1 VTAALSERGLAE
13 LGAELARRLPG
24 GSVVWLE
31 GELGAGK
38 TTLARALAAGRG
50 VRQDATSPTFSLVH
64 RYETDAG
71 PVFHVDCYRLR
82 DPDEAS
88 ELDWGTMLEG
98 NLLLIEWPERAG
110 PWAPPPALRIRL
122 DYAQGG
128 EARTVTLLGEVR
140 EPAA

>member
-1 VTAALSERGLAE
+1 MTATLSERGLAA
-13 LGAELARRLPG
+13 LGAELARRLPR
-24 GSVVWLE
+24 GSVIWLE
-31 GELGAGK
+31 GDLGAGK

-50 VRQDATSPTFSLVH
+50 ADQGATSPTFSLVH
-64 RYETDAG
+64 RYETDGG

-88 ELDWGTMLEG
+88 DLDWETMLEG

-128 EARTVTLLGEVR
+128 AARTVTLIADAR

>member
-1 VTAALSERGLAE
+1 VTGTLSERGLVE
-13 LGAELARRLPG
+13 FGVELARRLPHG
-24 GSVVWLE
+24 AVVWLE

-50 VRQDATSPTFSLVH
+50 ARQGATSPTFSLVH
-64 RYETDAG
+64 RYETDAD

-82 DPDEAS
+82 HPDEAS

-110 PWAPPPALRIRL
+110 PWAPPPSLRVRL
-122 DYAQGG
+122 DYAEGG
-128 EARTVTLLGEVR
+128 EARSVALLGDAR